1 MKSDLEELIDAYQH
15 EKTKLE
21 KQISK
26 CVEEGDYLN
35 AHYHNKALNI
45 LNKTLNRLKTLHNPA
60 HQDILTEEMRINSYN
75 KMRSTPYYIGS
86 NDVLKTYLDNLM
98 HQNITESEEKINNF
112 KNTEIQAHHDSQE
125 IDDALFG
132 LVKGDIKRFT
142 LYFKSSTKE
151 CIQFDLIDQAIQIK
165 ILLDE
170 DFNAWK
176 QKQLRHNGF
185 SLENNEWKYK
195 YLLDQ
200 FKDAIE
206 IKMLLSHLIYDVFN
220 YDSRYDAATLVYH

>member
-1 MKSDLEELIDAYQH
+1 
-15 EKTKLE
+15 
-21 KQISK
+21 
-26 CVEEGDYLN
+26 
-35 AHYHNKALNI
+35 
-45 LNKTLNRLKTLHNPA
+45 
-60 HQDILTEEMRINSYN
+60 MRAS
-75 KMRSTPYYIGS
+75 PYYIGI
-86 NDVLKTYLDNLM
+86 NDVLKTYLDNSML
-98 HQNITESEEKINNF
+98 QSITESEEKINNF
-112 KNTEIQAHHDSQE
+112 KNTEIKAHHDSQE

-151 CIQFDLIDQAIQIK
+151 CIQFDLIDQAIEIR
-165 ILLDE
+165 IVLE

-176 QKQLRHNGF
+176 QKQLRHIGF
-185 SLENNEWKYK
+185 SLENNEWTYK
-195 YLLDQ
+195 YLLNQ